1 MNLSQSVYERAMNQP
16 DKSAYIFLNES
27 VSYGEL
33 EHSVATFA
41 GALQDLGVKKGDHMG
56 LLVGNTPH
64 FLITLYASWR
74 LGAVV
79 VPMNPTY
86 TPKELS
92 YIIQNS
98 DAKVLVGLD
107 KLAPLFAQRETLFPN
122 IETVI
127 ACETDEESVKQC
139 LQLKNPPY
147 LFKSLMG
154 KATPVKDTVHLD
166 KDDNAIILYTSGT
179 TGLPKGA
186 MLTHENVYSNAR
198 DIGTY
203 LQMTADDR
211 VVATLPIFHVFAL
224 TVVVNAPLHRGA
236 TILLEP
242 QFSPEKVLH
251 TIREQKATVF
261 AGVPTMYNFIY
272 QYEGATREDY
282 ESIRLSI
289 SGGASLPVSLLENF
303 EEKFDTR
310 ISEGYGLSEASPVTC
325 FNPLDRERIP
335 GSIGMSIVNVENK
348 VVDEDGYEVAK
359 GEVGEL
365 ISKGPNI
372 MKGYYKMPDE
382 TAKTIKDGWL
392 YTGDMAREDEEGYF
406 YIVDRKKDLIIVG
419 GYNVFPREVE
429 EILYSHPDIVEAAV
443 VGMPQDDLGEEV
455 HAHVVLKPGSNLSEQ
470 DIISFCS
477 ENLVK
482 YKLPSTVHFK
492 DDLPK
497 GPTGKILKKDLR

>member
-1 MNLSQSVYERAMNQP
+1 
-16 DKSAYIFLNES
+16 
-27 VSYGEL
+27 
-33 EHSVATFA
+33 
-41 GALQDLGVKKGDHMG
+41 
-56 LLVGNTPH
+56 
-64 FLITLYASWR
+64 
-74 LGAVV
+74 
-79 VPMNPTY
+79 
-86 TPKELS
+86 
-92 YIIQNS
+92 
-98 DAKVLVGLD
+98 GLD

-139 LQLKNPPY
+139 LQLENPPY

-154 KATPVKDTVHLD
+154 KASPVKDTVHLD

-392 YTGDMAREDEEGYF
+392 YTG
-406 YIVDRKKDLIIVG
+406 
-419 GYNVFPREVE
+419 
-429 EILYSHPDIVEAAV
+429 
-443 VGMPQDDLGEEV
+443 
-455 HAHVVLKPGSNLSEQ
+455 
-470 DIISFCS
+470 
-477 ENLVK
+477 
-482 YKLPSTVHFK
+482 
-492 DDLPK
+492 
-497 GPTGKILKKDLR
+497 

>member
-211 VVATLPIFHVFAL
+211 VVAT
-224 TVVVNAPLHRGA
+224 
-236 TILLEP
+236 
-242 QFSPEKVLH
+242 
-251 TIREQKATVF
+251 
-261 AGVPTMYNFIY
+261 
-272 QYEGATREDY
+272 
-282 ESIRLSI
+282 
-289 SGGASLPVSLLENF
+289 
-303 EEKFDTR
+303 
-310 ISEGYGLSEASPVTC
+310 
-325 FNPLDRERIP
+325 
-335 GSIGMSIVNVENK
+335 
-348 VVDEDGYEVAK
+348 
-359 GEVGEL
+359 
-365 ISKGPNI
+365 
-372 MKGYYKMPDE
+372 
-382 TAKTIKDGWL
+382 
-392 YTGDMAREDEEGYF
+392 
-406 YIVDRKKDLIIVG
+406 
-419 GYNVFPREVE
+419 
-429 EILYSHPDIVEAAV
+429 
-443 VGMPQDDLGEEV
+443 
-455 HAHVVLKPGSNLSEQ
+455 
-470 DIISFCS
+470 
-477 ENLVK
+477 
-482 YKLPSTVHFK
+482 
-492 DDLPK
+492 
-497 GPTGKILKKDLR
+497 